1 MSYSQVLFIR
11 CDQQIFF
18 YYDGLSG
25 IGYYVCQNN
34 QQSVTQMWLI

>member
-1 MSYSQVLFIR
+1 MLNKKINKGCFDVQMLF
-11 CDQQIFF
+11 FF

-34 QQSVTQMWLI
+34 QQSVTQM